1 MRALTIDN
9 KDFIENFGK
18 VIPVTLEFFDT
29 RYLFMIQRGACIR
42 TILVFVIHVLLQRL
56 PFELR

>member
-1 MRALTIDN
+1 VRALTIGN

-29 RYLFMIQRGACIR
+29 RYLFMIQR
-42 TILVFVIHVLLQRL
+42 VIQFMHQN
-56 PFELR
+56 E